1 MSGHDD
7 QGGHR
12 GVKLNCNM
20 IKVSVKP
27 HMLKPWRQLI
37 TPAQL
42 IAEIGE
48 VSIRKGHTSCFVV
61 SDLDRL

>member
-1 MSGHDD
+1 
-7 QGGHR
+7 
-12 GVKLNCNM
+12 M